1 MTDKPAIPATKA
13 AASVK
18 TPAKPAAPKAAPAK
32 AAKPATSKPA
42 AAKPAAVKPPV
53 TPVATKVAAPPKP
66 QTPPA
71 AKKAAPAKAAAKPAK
86 VATKPA
92 KAEKVKKPKLVRDS
106 YTMPE
111 NEFEQLAALK
121 KRMLALGVA
130 AKKSELLRAG
140 LALLAAL
147 KDADVAVQL
156 KKIPALKTGRPAK

>member
-32 AAKPATSKPA
+32 AAKTLTSKPA
-42 AAKPAAVKPPV
+42 AAKPAAVK
-53 TPVATKVAAPPKP
+53 TPAKPAATKVAAPPKP

-71 AKKAAPAKAAAKPAK
+71 AKKAAPAKAAAK